1 MAQTT
6 QERFRIIENIGPP
19 PSHSGPPRKWGYL
32 PLDTISVGDLIEL
45 TLDEG
50 EAKRKVNAVRS
61 YAGRV
66 ARKTGRKFS
75 VRITDYGI
83 GIWRTQ

>member
-6 QERFRIIENIGPP
+6 QRFRVYENIGPP
-19 PSHSGPPRKWGYL
+19 PPHSGPPTKWGYL
-32 PLDTISVGDLIEL
+32 PLDTVSIGDLIEV
-45 TLDEG
+45 TLEED
-50 EAKRKVNAVRS
+50 EAKHKVNAVRS

-66 ARKTGRKFS
+66 AKKTGRKFS